1 MLLYYIMALTRRKQ
15 RRSRQTMRGGA
26 PTAAGAIDAAKY
38 INYNLAELNEALDK
52 LSGVFGGKN
61 SGVSD
66 NTSSIF
72 LESAYFNPVTIR
84 KTAKRHALSTDASF
98 RFERGI
104 DPTITEYALLN
115 AIEV

>member
-61 SGVSD
+61 KDYFEDYDLTAVKQKTTELFEELEALEQTIK
-66 NTSSIF
+66 NTK
-72 LESAYFNPVTIR
+72 YY
-84 KTAKRHALSTDASF
+84 
-98 RFERGI
+98 
-104 DPTITEYALLN
+104 DPN
-115 AIEV
+115 VV